1 MKSSGSGRLRAGI
14 DYREEYPVVCYQTGQ
29 MQEPQTLP
37 LDFGGQAGHTA
48 CFRRILSALK
58 RYGKKEA
65 ICAAVVLPDMS
76 EDVIRQYMTEAY
88 EAGFPENSVQVMGEL
103 ESFVHFVM
111 HQTNDI
117 WQQQVWLL
125 EFGVQEVQATAVQVN
140 KRTTPM
146 VVQAREPE
154 CWKVGSLSDG
164 DRDDRLSECVKNRFG
179 KTPVSAVFLT
189 GTDLNAEDYKKSR
202 EEICFR
208 RRVFVGEQ
216 LQARGACLMAGD
228 ESGSRPYLFLSE
240 QTLLYNV
247 GIRSSRGGKEEIST
261 IVQAGCSWYEAEAE
275 CELILLSEPILEFSF
290 QSMLG
295 GDAIRAGM
303 LLNDLPGRP
312 KGATRLLV
320 EVHFPGPAR
329 CEVRVTDLGFGEL
342 YPSSDLYWRET
353 FLLEEQEEKE
363 DGHGSGGDL

>member
-1 MKSSGSGRLRAGI
+1 ML
-14 DYREEYPVVCYQTGQ
+14 
-29 MQEPQTLP
+29 
-37 LDFGGQAGHTA
+37 
-48 CFRRILSALK
+48 FRS
-58 RYGKKEA
+58 
-65 ICAAVVLPDMS
+65 
-76 EDVIRQYMTEAY
+76 
-88 EAGFPENSVQVMGEL
+88 
-103 ESFVHFVM
+103 
-111 HQTNDI
+111 
-117 WQQQVWLL
+117 
-125 EFGVQEVQATAVQVN
+125 
-140 KRTTPM
+140 
-146 VVQAREPE
+146 
-154 CWKVGSLSDG
+154 
-164 DRDDRLSECVKNRFG
+164 
-179 KTPVSAVFLT
+179 
-189 GTDLNAEDYKKSR
+189 KSR